1 MYSLFF
7 ALKGETSKTIAYFL
21 SLSPTPFT
29 GLTAYLQ
36 SSIPD
41 AVGSLLVGCM
51 LAAVSALIIHSS
63 VPALVGRSI
72 EFDQLNKINAELE
85 SDSII
90 KSIHEVRGID
100 MGNNQV
106 RYKVPVFF
114 YLTATLTLK
123 ILFFLFR
130 LKSILMDVNCL
141 SCIWTIKTWTY
152 C

>member
-1 MYSLFF
+1 MDRLRLKYSSSLRRLNIHNLSIQFV
-7 ALKGETSKTIAYFL
+7 LLIGHLLQYTVVIDDNKKKSKRLESCYEPIYSA
-21 SLSPTPFT
+21 SL
-29 GLTAYLQ
+29 GLTAYLD

-51 LAAVSALIIHSS
+51 LAAVSTLIIHSS

-100 MGNNQV
+100 MGNNKV
-106 RYKVPVFF
+106 RYKVSSSLAIF
-114 YLTATLTLK
+114 
-123 ILFFLFR
+123 
-130 LKSILMDVNCL
+130 
-141 SCIWTIKTWTY
+141 
-152 C
+152 